1 MSHKLIFEKFEKDNA
16 YFKTEDNKT
25 IILPA
30 NFLDKDTEKGSSVYL
45 EISKEDSLAK
55 DILNE
60 LLDTEK

>member
-1 MSHKLIFEKFEKDNA
+1 MSHKLIFERLEEDKA

-30 NFLDKDTEKGSSVYL
+30 NFIDKDTEKGSPIYL
-45 EISKEDSLAK
+45 EISKEDTLAK
-55 DILNE
+55 DVLNE